1 MAFNEARKISEARKQ
16 MHIAVNAMRDEIKSA
31 TLKHFDKAFVD
42 EGFTD
47 RAFWHWKPIKR
58 HLRKPQYKDMPI
70 LQNTGRLRRN
80 TKAFANSNQNGFKI
94 RFTNSTKYAAVHNE
108 GLRAGRGSGFK
119 MPKRM
124 FMGYSLVLD
133 RKLQKIFNTRI
144 RRIFPK

>member
-1 MAFNEARKISEARKQ
+1 MAFNEVKKISKARKEMYVAL
-16 MHIAVNAMRDEIKSA
+16 NAMRTEIKQTA
-31 TLKHFDKAFVD
+31 LNHFQKAFKD

-58 HLRKPQYKDMPI
+58 HLRKPEYRNMPI
-70 LQNTGRLRRN
+70 LQNTGRLKRSIK
-80 TKAFANSNQNGFKI
+80 TFANSNRNGFKI
-94 RFTNSTKYAAVHNE
+94 RFSSNVKYARVHNE

-133 RKLQKIFNTRI
+133 RKLQKIFNTKI
-144 RRIFPK
+144 RKIFPK